1 MGVASISS
9 GDAKSMNADAN
20 STRMTNALLGG
31 TLVVLAM
38 WAAAEAL
45 KPIAL
50 AVLLAFLLA
59 PAVARLERWGVPRV
73 ASIALVLILLT
84 AALGGTAF
92 IVGGQVASLAEEL
105 SSYRE
110 NIQTKLARLKPS
122 GESPVSK
129 IISTAD
135 ELVES
140 MQSTE
145 ERSAISVR
153 IVSGFTSLEQF
164 HSVMGPVEAVAAMI
178 GIVLLLVV
186 FLLLQREDI
195 GNRITQLFGWGQMG
209 VTTKTLAEI
218 GASLSRYLV
227 ALALV
232 NTGFGLSIAIGLWI
246 IGVPSPAL
254 WGFLAGILRFIP
266 YVGTVIALALPTL
279 MAIAQPNGWWQPVL
293 VLALFALME
302 LVVNSI
308 EPFLYGKS
316 AGVSP
321 VGLLVSALFWTWLW
335 GGLGLFLTNALT
347 VCLAVAG
354 RLIPGLEF
362 LDTLLR
368 HDVKVTEDVRWY
380 QRALNRDQ
388 DGALAVLDDALKA
401 ASFQEVCDQII
412 IPNLSRA
419 EHDRSRKFI
428 DNRDV
433 AFIWRVVREWL
444 DDLAERDGYALT
456 PPPAPESTKVPAADP
471 TQEIPR
477 RPDFG
482 DPETAPLIG
491 IATGGGADALTIRML
506 NFLLKPSGLRVAVL
520 TSTGGSSL
528 QISDKVG
535 SLNPALVLISHL
547 PPGGLTRARYLT
559 RRLRGQYHNLPV
571 VFGYWDPKIE
581 TARVVET
588 LRPASANRVV
598 VSLASARELILNL
611 HQSSVNV
618 PVESSR

>member
-1 MGVASISS
+1 
-9 GDAKSMNADAN
+9 MNADAN
-20 STRMTNALLGG
+20 STRVTNALLGG
-31 TLVVLAM
+31 ALVVVAM

-59 PAVARLERWGVPRV
+59 PAVTRLERWGAPRV
-73 ASIALVLILLT
+73 VSIALVLLLLL
-84 AALGGTAF
+84 AAIGGTAYV
-92 IVGGQVASLAEEL
+92 VGGQVASLAENL

-110 NIQTKLARLKPS
+110 NIQAKLARLKPS
-122 GESPVSK
+122 GESPVAK
-129 IISTAD
+129 VIATAD
-135 ELVES
+135 ELVGS
-140 MQSTE
+140 LQSTE
-145 ERSAISVR
+145 ERSAVTVR
-153 IVSGFTSLEQF
+153 VVSGFASLEQF
-164 HSVMGPVEAVAAMI
+164 HTVLGPVEAVAAMI

-218 GASLSRYLV
+218 GSSLSRYLA

-232 NTGFGLSIAIGLWI
+232 NTGFGLSIALGLWI
-246 IGVPSPAL
+246 IGLPSPAL
-254 WGFLAGILRFIP
+254 WGFLAGTLRFIP
-266 YVGTVIALALPTL
+266 YVGTVLALALPTL

-293 VLALFALME
+293 VVALFTLME
-302 LVVNSI
+302 LIVNSI

-388 DGALAVLDDALKA
+388 DGALAILDDALKA
-401 ASFQEVCDQII
+401 SSFQVVCDQIL

-433 AFIWRVVREWL
+433 AFMWRVVREWL
-444 DDLAERDGYALT
+444 DDLGEREDFALA
-456 PPPAPESTKVPAADP
+456 PPTASESKAAAADP
-471 TQEIPR
+471 ALEIPR

-482 DPETAPLIG
+482 DPETAPLVG

-506 NFLLKPSGLRVAVL
+506 NLLLKPSGIRFAVL
-520 TSTGGSSL
+520 TSTGSSAL
-528 QISDKVG
+528 QISDKIG
-535 SLNPALVLISHL
+535 ALNPALVLISHL

-559 RRLRGQYHNLPV
+559 RRLRGQYQNVPL
-571 VFGYWDPKIE
+571 VFGYWDPQIE

-588 LRPASANRVV
+588 LRPASASRVV
-598 VSLASARELILNL
+598 VSLASARELVLNL
-611 HQSSVNV
+611 HQNTAKT
-618 PVESSR
+618 PVESPRA

>member
-1 MGVASISS
+1 
-9 GDAKSMNADAN
+9 MNADAN

-31 TLVVLAM
+31 ALVVLAM

-59 PAVARLERWGVPRV
+59 PAVARLERLGAPRV
-73 ASIALVLILLT
+73 VSIALVLILLM

-92 IVGGQVASLAEEL
+92 VVGGQVASLAEEL

-110 NIQTKLARLKPS
+110 NIQTKFARLKPS
-122 GESPVSK
+122 GESAVSK
-129 IISTAD
+129 IIATAD

-140 MQSTE
+140 LQSTE
-145 ERSAISVR
+145 ERSAVSVR
-153 IVSGFTSLEQF
+153 VVSGFASLEQF

-218 GASLSRYLV
+218 GSSLSRYLA

-232 NTGFGLSIAIGLWI
+232 NTGFGLSIALGLWI
-246 IGVPSPAL
+246 IGIPSPAL

-266 YVGTVIALALPTL
+266 YVGTVLALALPTL

-302 LVVNSI
+302 LIVNSI

-388 DGALAVLDDALKA
+388 DGALAILDDALKA
-401 ASFQEVCDQII
+401 SSFQEVCDQIL

-444 DDLAERDGYALT
+444 DDLGEREDFTLA
-456 PPPAPESTKVPAADP
+456 PPAAPESKVPAADP
-471 TQEIPR
+471 AQEIPC

-506 NFLLKPSGLRVAVL
+506 NVLLKPAGIRFAVL
-520 TSTGGSSL
+520 SSTGGSSL
-528 QISDKVG
+528 QVSDKIG
-535 SLNPALVLISHL
+535 ALNPALVLISHL

-559 RRLRGQYHNLPV
+559 RRLRGQYHNLPI
-571 VFGYWDPKIE
+571 VFGYWDPQIE

-611 HQSSVNV
+611 HRSPAKV
-618 PVESSR
+618 PVESPRG